1 MVQEMGGSTVPTSMG
16 PHSLRARYHLGWAA
30 GDLRGPILVSVAYFL
45 GAESAFVVGTLSD
58 RIFAPF
64 WPPNVILFAVLLR
77 APVSRWW
84 LYVVAVVPAHV
95 LAELH
100 IGMQLVPMAVALATN
115 CMVAVLCALAVRQQ
129 LEGAPWFGTLRKASL
144 YVIVTAL
151 VVPALVA
158 FGGAFVLIH
167 GDAANGNYLFAWTQ
181 WLLANSLGFLTL
193 GPIFLT
199 WFGEGWRPWSGLSAA
214 RLIEAGAIAIALVVV
229 SGLAFHFAAN
239 TVEIGLTPALLY
251 SPLPLVLWAAVR
263 FGERGASA
271 AVLVITIVL
280 LTLALNS
287 SSLFGASQ
295 PERNV
300 LALQVFLISL
310 AVPVL
315 LLGASSEE
323 VRRAEAATRESEER
337 MRFAASSANIGLW
350 YFERTTGR
358 VWATVHCRS
367 MLGLP
372 ADAPLNRN
380 TIQQMIHPDDRE
392 AAIES
397 MRAAAFAGEDVVN
410 EFRIVLPDGQIRWL
424 RARAQADRDKHGVPV
439 RVSGVFIDITGSKQ
453 AEHDADL
460 QRRELAHL
468 MRVAV
473 MGELAGA
480 IAHELNQPLTAILS
494 NAEAARLLLAKPSSD
509 LTEVVGAIA
518 DIVQESKRA
527 GAVIDHMRG
536 LLKKDA
542 RPPESIDLNALIRS
556 TVELLHSELIA
567 RRLTIAFDLAA
578 DPPPVFGDAV
588 QLQQVLLNLLM
599 NAMDAMAETPPPL
612 RSVRVWTRA
621 EGDHAIQV
629 GVSDHGPGVSTTA
642 ERRVFEPFF
651 TTKPHGLGLGLS
663 ICSTIIHAH
672 GGRLALVNKSDG
684 GALASFTLPVQRL
697 SVAAE

>member
-100 IGMQLVPMAVALATN
+100 IGMQLVPMAVAFATN
-115 CMVAVLCALAVRQQ
+115 CAVAVLCALAVRQQ

-158 FGGAFVLIH
+158 FGGAFVMIH
-167 GDAANGNYLFAWTQ
+167 GGAANGNYLIAWTQ

-229 SGLAFHFAAN
+229 SGLAFHFAAG

-439 RVSGVFIDITGSKQ
+439 RVSGVFIDI
-453 AEHDADL
+453 
-460 QRRELAHL
+460 
-468 MRVAV
+468 
-473 MGELAGA
+473 
-480 IAHELNQPLTAILS
+480 
-494 NAEAARLLLAKPSSD
+494 
-509 LTEVVGAIA
+509 
-518 DIVQESKRA
+518 
-527 GAVIDHMRG
+527 
-536 LLKKDA
+536 
-542 RPPESIDLNALIRS
+542 
-556 TVELLHSELIA
+556 
-567 RRLTIAFDLAA
+567 
-578 DPPPVFGDAV
+578 
-588 QLQQVLLNLLM
+588 
-599 NAMDAMAETPPPL
+599 
-612 RSVRVWTRA
+612 
-621 EGDHAIQV
+621 
-629 GVSDHGPGVSTTA
+629 
-642 ERRVFEPFF
+642 
-651 TTKPHGLGLGLS
+651 
-663 ICSTIIHAH
+663 
-672 GGRLALVNKSDG
+672 
-684 GALASFTLPVQRL
+684 
-697 SVAAE
+697 